1 MKFRKA
7 MLCCVSIG
15 AALSAA
21 PAAAAT
27 FNYNGSGG
35 SLPDLVDFRSNIV
48 VTDAFEV
55 GDVNLTLNNF
65 SHTFWA
71 DLQISLIRNG
81 VETVLIAQNNGGGSD
96 PNGTFTFDDE
106 AATSVVNVN
115 TTGGSFRPI
124 SPLSAFDGDSS
135 AAAWQLRIL
144 DQAGLD
150 SGRLG
155 SWTLTLSTAAV
166 PEPST
171 WAMLIL
177 GFGGVGGAMRRRLA
191 LSKVSRARLHYV

>member
-1 MKFRKA
+1 MQIRKA
-7 MLCCVSIG
+7 MIGCVAMG
-15 AALSAA
+15 AALAAA

-27 FNYNGSGG
+27 FTYNGSGG
-35 SLPDLVDFRSNIV
+35 NLPDLVDFRSNIV
-48 VTDAFEV
+48 VADAFTI
-55 GDVNLTLNNF
+55 GDVNLTLNDF

-106 AATSVVNVN
+106 AATPVTSVN
-115 TTGGSFRPI
+115 TTGGSFRPF
-124 SPLSAFDGDSS
+124 SPLSAFDGDGS
-135 AAAWQLRIL
+135 AATWQLRIL

-150 SGRLG
+150 AGRLG

-177 GFGGVGGAMRRRLA
+177 GFGLVGGALRSARRKQIA
-191 LSKVSRARLHYV
+191 VTYA